1 MTDTAYELEKPI
13 SLMNGNEV
21 TEIVLKWDALTYG
34 DLKTANKIA
43 KMIDENSAGSVDN
56 ATVSP
61 RLDPNLR
68 IAIAW
73 CAAIKGTPGLAVN
86 DILQLS
92 MVDALCLS
100 EEALTNYLFFR

>member
-1 MTDTAYELEKPI
+1 MNNTTYTLSKPI
-13 SLMNGNEV
+13 TLMNGNEIS
-21 TEIVLKWDALTYG
+21 EINLNWDSLSMA
-34 DLKTANKIA
+34 DLKTANKIS
-43 KMIDENSAGSVDN
+43 KMIDESSAGTVDN

-73 CAAIKGTPGLAVN
+73 VAAIKGTPGLMVN
-86 DILQLS
+86 DVLKIS